1 MSKGALEGER
11 TMTQMVPALQ
21 QLTKGVSGWD
31 GQAGWE
37 AGSSDIMMYETYF
50 DTSGYALSDLTVF
63 PVGAVLQDPGRYLC
77 TNPNVAVQVVDMI
90 CSERISHTD
99 AYNWISR
106 NTMPGMVGTTMDFS
120 QILWGQYRTLLGQ
133 DTFQAQATEYLAAS
147 GGLFGSGSPSTAEK
161 LWCYRFI
168 VVVDS
173 QEGDTIDVPA
183 SRFVLSA
190 IIGAE
195 KELAFLMR
203 QKRSYELAN

>member
-21 QLTKGVSGWD
+21 QLTKGVSGWA
-31 GQAGWE
+31 GAAGWE
-37 AGSSDIMMYETYF
+37 AGASDILMYETYF

-63 PVGAVLQDPGRYLC
+63 PMGALLQDPGRYTC

-99 AYNWISR
+99 AYDWITR

-133 DTFQAQATEYLAAS
+133 ASFQAQATEYLTAS
-147 GGLFGSGSPSTAEK
+147 SGLFGSGQPSTAEK

-168 VVVDS
+168 VVVNS
-173 QEGDTIDVPA
+173 QENDIIDVPA

-190 IIGAE
+190 IIAAE

-203 QKRSYELAN
+203 QKRSYELAT